1 MQRDMAESGS
11 KLIHQMTFA
20 LMRVSVSRFTKCH
33 APKVTSCLAV
43 PGFPL
48 HSPHYP
54 GQAELFAFLN
64 LFLASFRPLSLCQS
78 VCLSSLAQL
87 WRQSRLPAPPFPL
100 SAFFGSAFDMHQKL
114 CQNLCTTTAKK
125 KRIREA
131 VALFGRRFLLAEM
144 DGMSSGNVGASSQKQ
159 ATHFSSCRLPS
170 PSSLELVVPFLCGCG
185 CCGQSLCVFLG
196 VWGSEWVNT
205 LRGWKNLEESD

>member
-1 MQRDMAESGS
+1 MAESGS

-43 PGFPL
+43 PAFSL
-48 HSPHYP
+48 HSPPPLLHYP
-54 GQAELFAFLN
+54 GQGKLFTFLN
-64 LFLASFRPLSLCQS
+64 LFLASFRPHSVSLFVFRLWLSCGA
-78 VCLSSLAQL
+78 SLA
-87 WRQSRLPAPPFPL
+87 SLPHPHPP
-100 SAFFGSAFDMHQKL
+100 SFFGSAFDMHQKL

-125 KRIREA
+125 RRRREA

-144 DGMSSGNVGASSQKQ
+144 DAMSSDNIGAGAQKQ

-170 PSSLELVVPFLCGCG
+170 PPL
-185 CCGQSLCVFLG
+185 
-196 VWGSEWVNT
+196 
-205 LRGWKNLEESD
+205 

>member
-1 MQRDMAESGS
+1 MAESGS

-43 PGFPL
+43 PAFSP

-64 LFLASFRPLSLCQS
+64 LFLASFRPLSLSLCQS

-87 WRQSRLPAPPFPL
+87 WRQSRLPSPTPSPL
-100 SAFFGSAFDMHQKL
+100 FLLRFSFRHASKIVSKFVYNN
-114 CQNLCTTTAKK
+114 CKK
-125 KRIREA
+125 KKQKRRREA
-131 VALFGRRFLLAEM
+131 VALFGRRFLLPEM
-144 DGMSSGNVGASSQKQ
+144 DAMSSDNVGASSQKQ

-170 PSSLELVVPFLCGCG
+170 LPLQLVVPF
-185 CCGQSLCVFLG
+185 CVVATAVG
-196 VWGSEWVNT
+196 KACVCSCVCVSE
-205 LRGWKNLEESD
+205 

>member
-1 MQRDMAESGS
+1 MAESGS

-43 PGFPL
+43 PAFSL

-64 LFLASFRPLSLCQS
+64 LFLASFRPLSLSLCQS

-87 WRQSRLPAPPFPL
+87 WRQSRLPSPTPSPL
-100 SAFFGSAFDMHQKL
+100 FLLRFSFRHASKIVSKFVYNN
-114 CQNLCTTTAKK
+114 CKK
-125 KRIREA
+125 KTKMKKRSCRTFWSAISA
-131 VALFGRRFLLAEM
+131 
-144 DGMSSGNVGASSQKQ
+144 SGNGRHVQRQRRRQLPKAGNTFFFVSSP
-159 ATHFSSCRLPS
+159 FSALTAGCA
-170 PSSLELVVPFLCGCG
+170 FLCGCS
-185 CCGQSLCVFLG
+185 CCGQSLCVFLC
-196 VWGSEWVNT
+196 VCE
-205 LRGWKNLEESD
+205 